1 MSTITA
7 WRIEVAPNHWIA
19 IAEKNLIEYIND
31 PKLTYVPLSPKGCD
45 NLIKWKEYLLPVV
58 DLTSKLHL
66 VRGNGLDQD
75 RSTSNKVV
83 VVYMENKIVVNPIN
97 SVISIRILSSPERI
111 AVNDDHISSD
121 VSLIPLPLQSSV
133 SSLFLSDNKLTAIHD
148 WKKLLKLF
156 QR

>member
-1 MSTITA
+1 MSAITA

-19 IAEKNLIEYIND
+19 VAEKNLIEYIND
-31 PKLTYVPLSPKGCD
+31 PILTYVPLSPMGCD

-58 DLTSKLHL
+58 DLASKLNFFNANK
-66 VRGNGLDQD
+66 VDQD
-75 RSTSNKVV
+75 RSVS
-83 VVYMENKIVVNPIN
+83 NKIVVVYTENKPVANPIN

-111 AVNDDHISSD
+111 AVNDDEMASD

-133 SSLFLSDNKLTAIHD
+133 SSLFLSGNKLTAIHD
-148 WKKLLKLF
+148 WRKLLKLF